1 MRQATHVPPAPEIRP
16 LTPADADAVADLDT
30 EAFGYPAAAGP
41 AAAKWPPVGSRAWG
55 VLRGRDVVAAAE
67 VRELASWFGGT
78 AVPTAGIAAV
88 AVRPEHRG
96 ARLLV
101 PLFREMLADARA
113 RGEVISTLFPTAPGI
128 YRPLGYEIVG
138 ELTDVEVPV
147 ASLARIPAPD
157 GIVLRRADPDDEHD
171 VVVRRAVY
179 DRWAVAQNGALTRQG
194 PQHRPLGREAPDD
207 WDTVTL
213 AFDTAGEPVGY
224 AAWRRT
230 DGYQGGT
237 ATVTVHELIAL
248 TGAAAAALWRLFG
261 GFASVAGTVALRT
274 SGADPTRLV
283 LPAAPWRP
291 VRQWPYG
298 LRLLDVVGAFRARGA
313 APIDATLPFRVIG
326 DGLDGTYR
334 LTASGGALSCEPA
347 AADGPA
353 FTGRG
358 LALAYAGVQSCANLR
373 FVGLLSGPDTDDARW
388 DALLGGGFAIRNY
401 F

>member
-41 AAAKWPPVGSRAWG
+41 AAAQWPPVGSRAWG
-55 VLRGRDVVAAAE
+55 VLRGRDLVAAAE
-67 VRELASWFGGT
+67 VRELASWFGGA

-179 DRWAVAQNGALTRQG
+179 DRWAVAQNGL
-194 PQHRPLGREAPDD
+194 
-207 WDTVTL
+207 
-213 AFDTAGEPVGY
+213 
-224 AAWRRT
+224 
-230 DGYQGGT
+230 
-237 ATVTVHELIAL
+237 
-248 TGAAAAALWRLFG
+248 
-261 GFASVAGTVALRT
+261 
-274 SGADPTRLV
+274 
-283 LPAAPWRP
+283 
-291 VRQWPYG
+291 
-298 LRLLDVVGAFRARGA
+298 
-313 APIDATLPFRVIG
+313 
-326 DGLDGTYR
+326 
-334 LTASGGALSCEPA
+334 
-347 AADGPA
+347 
-353 FTGRG
+353 
-358 LALAYAGVQSCANLR
+358 
-373 FVGLLSGPDTDDARW
+373 
-388 DALLGGGFAIRNY
+388 
-401 F
+401 